1 MPKYYVESG
10 ELQKVV
16 DAIDG
21 NEACRKSVQLSIE
34 EMMKTDKF
42 IDLGLCFIVSEKG
55 FPSLRDPFQID
66 TISEQIISTDDVLDS
81 L

>member
-16 DAIDG
+16 QAIDCDD
-21 NEACRKSVQLSIE
+21 ACRKSVQLSIN
-34 EMMKTDKF
+34 EMMESDKF
-42 IDLGLCFIVSEKG
+42 VDLGLCFIVSEKG
-55 FPSLRDPFQID
+55 FPSLREPFTID
-66 TISEQIISTDDVLDS
+66 TINETILSTDDVLDS